1 MIIGITGKAHAG
13 KDTAAAYF
21 IERGYSQYSMA
32 KPLKDMLA
40 VIGVYCD
47 TQEQKASIHPVFG
60 VTNRHCAQTLGTE
73 WMRNLIRRDGWVMLA
88 HNAVLDLGP
97 NVVIPDI
104 RFDNEAEMVRK
115 LGGYVV
121 EIQRKDNPI
130 PTMDHVS
137 ECGVHAALIDFCV
150 GNNETIAD
158 LRAKL
163 ETIAYYMGDKP

>member
-21 IERGYSQYSMA
+21 IERGYSRYSMA

-60 VTNRHCAQTLGTE
+60 VTNRHMAQTLGTE
-73 WMRNLIRRDGWVMLA
+73 WMRTCVKRNGWVLLA
-88 HNAVLDLGP
+88 RNAILDLGP

-121 EIQRKDNPI
+121 EIQRADNPMA
-130 PTMDHVS
+130 TMDHASESGVS
-137 ECGVHAALIDFCV
+137 VGLIDFSV
-150 GNNETIAD
+150 GNNETIAA

-163 ETIAYYMGDKP
+163 ETIAYYMGDKS